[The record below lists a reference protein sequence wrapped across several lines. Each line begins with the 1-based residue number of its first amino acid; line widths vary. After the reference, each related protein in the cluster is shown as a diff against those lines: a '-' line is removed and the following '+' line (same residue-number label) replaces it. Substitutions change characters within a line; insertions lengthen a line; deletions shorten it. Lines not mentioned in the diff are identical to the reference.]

1 MNTLL
6 IIAII
11 LLIWGFFIEPNII
24 VQKKY
29 KFKNNDLKGCKFV
42 LFSDIHIAPWQK
54 KRLKRIVNK
63 INKLNPDMVLS
74 TGDFVSGY
82 IPSKTLPI
90 EDIGKELANI
100 KSKYGTFAVLGNH
113 DWWQNG
119 AHIREILTQ
128 NKITV
133 LENNSKN
140 IEINNKM
147 VSIAGIEDLQT
158 RIPNPQKALK
168 KTARTTILLTH
179 NPDPFFEIKE
189 KVFLTLAGHNHGG
202 QVQLPF
208 FGALIVPAK
217 SGCKYANGRFTHN
230 NNTLIVTKG
239 LGNSILNVRFCCPPE
254 IVLLE
259 FE

>member
-1 MNTLL
+1 MITLL
-6 IIAII
+6 IIALI
-11 LLIWGFFIEPNII
+11 LFVWGFFIEPNII
-24 VQKKY
+24 VLKKY
-29 KFKNNDLKGCKFV
+29 KLRNKDLKGCKFV

-54 KRLKRIVNK
+54 KRLQRIVKK

-82 IPSKTLPI
+82 LPSKTLPI
-90 EDIGKELANI
+90 EEIGQELANI
-100 KSKYGTFAVLGNH
+100 KSKYGFFAVLGNH

-119 AHIREILTQ
+119 AHIREVLTH
-128 NKITV
+128 NNITI
-133 LENNSKN
+133 LENNSKH
-140 IEINNKM
+140 IEIDNKQI
-147 VSIAGIEDLQT
+147 SIAGVEDLQT
-158 RIPNPQKALK
+158 RIPNLQKALK

-179 NPDPFFEIKE
+179 NPDLFFEIKDN
-189 KVFLTLAGHNHGG
+189 VFLTLAGHNHGG
-202 QVQLPF
+202 QVQIPF